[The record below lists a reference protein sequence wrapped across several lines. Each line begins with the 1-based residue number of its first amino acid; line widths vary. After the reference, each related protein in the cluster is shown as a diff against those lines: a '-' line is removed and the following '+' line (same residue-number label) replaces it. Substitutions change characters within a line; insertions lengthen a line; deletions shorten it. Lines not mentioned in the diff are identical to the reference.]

1 MTEIRARPKNE
12 GVKERLDPEVDR
24 VVALP
29 NIARKRRRRYG
40 GALLGG
46 SALLLL
52 LGGLGTGA
60 WRHYQAE
67 LEVAAT
73 AQQSRT
79 FVPDVR
85 VAAVRASDSKITVTL
100 PATTTAFEAANIF
113 ARTSGYIEK
122 RYVDIG
128 DRVKAGALLAD
139 ITAPELDHQITQ
151 AKATLAQNQATL
163 QQTQASREL
172 AQVTNARDSK
182 LVKQGWLTLQQGD
195 NDRLTLQAQQA
206 AVGVAQSNIAAQE
219 AQIRILEQEK
229 AYQRV
234 VAPFDGVITQ
244 RNIDNG
250 SLVTSGSTF
259 MFTLMHPDVIRTQV
273 FVPQDEAFGLGP
285 GVDAVVRV
293 PEIPDRTFPGKVTRI
308 ATALQPGSR
317 TLLTE
322 IDVPNPDGAL
332 SPGIYCT
339 VELFIPRK
347 TPSMIIPADA
357 VVFDQNGLHVAVV
370 ENGTAH
376 LQKIT
381 IARDFGTEVEVHDGV
396 KPGDQVILN
405 PMVNLAEGSKVA
417 VRKSRRQARSARRK
431 NRDATLA
438 VHGSHPA
445 VRLQRQP
452 GAGLHH
458 GHHSHGPFIDAR
470 DDRDF
475 PAQWPEPVLG
485 DDPAGRSRHDAG
497 AGAAGFRPYDAGN
510 GRDLFHTN
518 RANRAWNSGSASY
531 FHVGNGRHNRNDA
544 IGFRGTDDISS
555 TSGLFH
561 VHNG

>member
-1 MTEIRARPKNE
+1 MSESHTRPNE
-12 GVKERLDPEVDR
+12 GFQDGLRRETDR
-24 VVALP
+24 VVTLP
-29 NIARKRRRRYG
+29 NPPRKRGRHYG
-40 GALLGG
+40 GALFGG
-46 SALLLL
+46 SALVLLA
-52 LGGLGTGA
+52 GGLAVGD

-67 LEVAAT
+67 LAVASV
-73 AQQSRT
+73 AQESRT
-79 FVPDVR
+79 LVPDVR
-85 VAAVRASDSKITVTL
+85 VATVRASDSTINITL

-113 ARTSGYIEK
+113 ARTNGYIEK

-128 DRVKAGALLAD
+128 DRVNSGALLAD

-151 AKATLAQNQATL
+151 AKATLAQDQATL

-172 AQVTNARDSK
+172 ADVTNGRDSK

-195 NDRLTLQAQQA
+195 NDRLTLQTQQA
-206 AVGVAQSNIAAQE
+206 AVAVAQSNIAAQA

-244 RNIDNG
+244 RQIDNG

-285 GVDAVVRV
+285 GVEAVIRV
-293 PEIPDRTFPGKVTRI
+293 PEIPDRAFPGKVTRI
-308 ATALQPGSR
+308 ASALQPGSR

-347 TPSMIIPADA
+347 TPSMVIPADA

-370 ENGTAH
+370 KNGTAH

-396 KPGDQVILN
+396 TPGDQVILN

-417 VRKSRRQARSARRK
+417 ARKPQ
-431 NRDATLA
+431 
-438 VHGSHPA
+438 
-445 VRLQRQP
+445 
-452 GAGLHH
+452 
-458 GHHSHGPFIDAR
+458 
-470 DDRDF
+470 
-475 PAQWPEPVLG
+475 
-485 DDPAGRSRHDAG
+485 
-497 AGAAGFRPYDAGN
+497 
-510 GRDLFHTN
+510 
-518 RANRAWNSGSASY
+518 
-531 FHVGNGRHNRNDA
+531 
-544 IGFRGTDDISS
+544 
-555 TSGLFH
+555 TS
-561 VHNG
+561 

>member
-1 MTEIRARPKNE
+1 MTETGVRPE
-12 GVKERLDPEVDR
+12 REAVKGRDDPGTDR

-29 NIARKRRRRYG
+29 NATPPKRRRRYG
-40 GALLGG
+40 GMLVGAA
-46 SALLLL
+46 ALLLL
-52 LGGLGTGA
+52 LGGLGIGG

-67 LEVAAT
+67 LALAVT
-73 AQQSRT
+73 AQQTRT
-79 FVPDVR
+79 DVPEVQ
-85 VAAVRASDSKITVTL
+85 VAAVRDSDSKITVTL

-139 ITAPELDHQITQ
+139 IIAPELDHQITQ

-163 QQTQASREL
+163 QQTQASRDL
-172 AQVTNARDSK
+172 AQVTNSRDSN
-182 LVKQGWLTLQQGD
+182 LVAKGWLTLQQGD

-219 AQIRILEQEK
+219 AQIRVLEQEK

-244 RNIDNG
+244 RSIDNG

-259 MFTLMHPDVIRTQV
+259 MFTLQHPDVIRTQV
-273 FVPQDEAFGLGP
+273 FVPQDEAFGVAP

-293 PEIPDRTFPGKVTRI
+293 PEIPNRGFPGTVTRI
-308 ATALQPGSR
+308 ASALQPGSR

-339 VELFIPRK
+339 VELYIPRK
-347 TPSMIIPADA
+347 TPSMIVPAGA

-381 IARDFGTEVEVHDGV
+381 IARDFGKEVEVHDGV
-396 KPGDQVILN
+396 KPGDLVILN
-405 PMVNLAEGSKVA
+405 PMIDLAEGSKVA
-417 VRKSRRQARSARRK
+417 IRSASKER
-431 NRDATLA
+431 
-438 VHGSHPA
+438 
-445 VRLQRQP
+445 
-452 GAGLHH
+452 
-458 GHHSHGPFIDAR
+458 
-470 DDRDF
+470 
-475 PAQWPEPVLG
+475 
-485 DDPAGRSRHDAG
+485 
-497 AGAAGFRPYDAGN
+497 
-510 GRDLFHTN
+510 
-518 RANRAWNSGSASY
+518 
-531 FHVGNGRHNRNDA
+531 
-544 IGFRGTDDISS
+544 
-555 TSGLFH
+555 TS
-561 VHNG
+561 

>member
-1 MTEIRARPKNE
+1 MTEIRVRPKIDQ
-12 GVKERLDPEVDR
+12 VQDRRDPESDR
-24 VVALP
+24 VIT
-29 NIARKRRRRYG
+29 IAPQKRQRSYG
-40 GALLGG
+40 GALLSA

-52 LGGLGTGA
+52 MGGLAMGGF
-60 WRHYQAE
+60 RHHRA
-67 LEVAAT
+67 EVAAAAT
-73 AQQSRT
+73 ARQIRT

-85 VAAVRASDSKITVTL
+85 VAAVRGSDDKMTVSL

-128 DRVKAGALLAD
+128 DRVKAGALLAE
-139 ITAPELDHQITQ
+139 IIAPELDHQIVQ
-151 AKATLAQNQATL
+151 AKATLTQNQATL

-172 AQVTNARDSK
+172 ADVTNARDSK
-182 LVKQGWLTLQQGD
+182 LVTQGWLTKQQGD

-250 SLVTSGSTF
+250 SLVQSGSTF
-259 MFTLMHPDVIRTQV
+259 MFTLMHADVIRTQLY
-273 FVPQDEAFGLGP
+273 VPQDEAFGVAP

-339 VELFIPRK
+339 VELLIPRK

-357 VVFDQNGLHVAVV
+357 VVFDENGLHVAVV

-381 IARDFGTEVEVHDGV
+381 IARDFGKEVEVHDGV

-405 PMVNLAEGSKVA
+405 PMANLTEGSKVV
-417 VRKSRRQARSARRK
+417 VRNKAR
-431 NRDATLA
+431 
-438 VHGSHPA
+438 
-445 VRLQRQP
+445 
-452 GAGLHH
+452 
-458 GHHSHGPFIDAR
+458 
-470 DDRDF
+470 
-475 PAQWPEPVLG
+475 
-485 DDPAGRSRHDAG
+485 
-497 AGAAGFRPYDAGN
+497 
-510 GRDLFHTN
+510 
-518 RANRAWNSGSASY
+518 
-531 FHVGNGRHNRNDA
+531 
-544 IGFRGTDDISS
+544 
-555 TSGLFH
+555 TS
-561 VHNG
+561 

>member
-1 MTEIRARPKNE
+1 MSEIHTRPHAE
-12 GVKERLDPEVDR
+12 GLQDRPDPETNR
-24 VVALP
+24 VVTLP
-29 NIARKRRRRYG
+29 NAPRKRRRRYG
-40 GALLGG
+40 GALFGA

-52 LGGLGTGA
+52 AGGLATGG
-60 WRHYQAE
+60 WHHYQAA

-73 AQQSRT
+73 AQQARIV
-79 FVPDVR
+79 VPDVR
-85 VAAVRASDSKITVTL
+85 VASIRASDSKITVIL

-113 ARTSGYIEK
+113 ARTNGYVEK

-128 DRVKAGALLAD
+128 DRVKTGALLAD

-151 AKATLAQNQATL
+151 AKATLAQDQAAL

-172 AQVTNARDSK
+172 ADVTNGRDSK

-206 AVGVAQSNIAAQE
+206 AVAVAQSNIAAQE

-244 RNIDNG
+244 RQIDNG
-250 SLVTSGSTF
+250 SLVTAGSTF
-259 MFTLMHPDVIRTQV
+259 MFTLMQPDVIRTQV
-273 FVPQDEAFGLGP
+273 FIPQDEAYGLGP

-293 PEIPDRTFPGKVTRI
+293 PEIAGRSFPGKVTRI
-308 ATALQPGSR
+308 ADALQPNSR

-322 IDVPNPDGAL
+322 VDIPNPDGAL

-357 VVFDQNGLHVAVV
+357 IVFDQNGLHVAVV
-370 ENGTAH
+370 KNGVTH

-381 IARDFGTEVEVHDGV
+381 IARDFGREVEVHDGV

-405 PMVNLAEGSKVA
+405 PMVNLAEGSKVTT
-417 VRKSRRQARSARRK
+417 RKPQ
-431 NRDATLA
+431 
-438 VHGSHPA
+438 
-445 VRLQRQP
+445 
-452 GAGLHH
+452 
-458 GHHSHGPFIDAR
+458 
-470 DDRDF
+470 
-475 PAQWPEPVLG
+475 
-485 DDPAGRSRHDAG
+485 
-497 AGAAGFRPYDAGN
+497 
-510 GRDLFHTN
+510 
-518 RANRAWNSGSASY
+518 
-531 FHVGNGRHNRNDA
+531 
-544 IGFRGTDDISS
+544 
-555 TSGLFH
+555 TS
-561 VHNG
+561 

>member
-1 MTEIRARPKNE
+1 MSEISELPKLDH
-12 GVKERLDPEVDR
+12 VRERRDSETDR
-24 VVALP
+24 VVPLP
-29 NIARKRRRRYG
+29 NRTRKRPRRYG
-40 GALLGG
+40 GALLGAG
-46 SALLLL
+46 ALLLL
-52 LGGLGTGA
+52 AGGLGLGA
-60 WRHYQAE
+60 FRHYQAE
-67 LEVAAT
+67 LALT
-73 AQQSRT
+73 ADDKPV
-79 FVPDVR
+79 VPEVR
-85 VAAVRASDSKITVTL
+85 VAAVRASDGKITVNL

-128 DRVKAGALLAD
+128 DKVKAGALLAE
-139 ITAPELDHQITQ
+139 ITAPELDHQIAQ
-151 AKATLAQNQATL
+151 AQATLAQDEATL

-172 AQVTNARDSK
+172 AQVTNTRDSN
-182 LVKQGWLTLQQGD
+182 LVQKGWLTLQQGD

-206 AVGVAQSNIAAQE
+206 AVAVAQSNITAQQ

-250 SLVTSGSTF
+250 SLVQSGSTF

-273 FVPQDEAFGLGP
+273 YVPQDEAFGLGP
-285 GVDAVVRV
+285 GVDAEVRV
-293 PEIPDRTFPGKVTRI
+293 PEIPDRGFPGKVTRI
-308 ATALQPGSR
+308 ASALQPGSR

-339 VELFIPRK
+339 VELYIPRK

-357 VVFDQNGLHVAVV
+357 VVFDENGLHVAVV

-381 IARDFGTEVEVHDGV
+381 IARDFGKEVEVHDGV

-417 VRKSRRQARSARRK
+417 VRKTKTQ
-431 NRDATLA
+431 
-438 VHGSHPA
+438 
-445 VRLQRQP
+445 
-452 GAGLHH
+452 
-458 GHHSHGPFIDAR
+458 
-470 DDRDF
+470 
-475 PAQWPEPVLG
+475 
-485 DDPAGRSRHDAG
+485 
-497 AGAAGFRPYDAGN
+497 
-510 GRDLFHTN
+510 
-518 RANRAWNSGSASY
+518 
-531 FHVGNGRHNRNDA
+531 
-544 IGFRGTDDISS
+544 
-555 TSGLFH
+555 TS
-561 VHNG
+561 

>member
-1 MTEIRARPKNE
+1 MTEIRLRPKNE
-12 GVKERLDPEVDR
+12 GVQDRSDAEIDR
-24 VVALP
+24 VVTLP
-29 NIARKRRRRYG
+29 NAAPPKRRGYG
-40 GALLGG
+40 GRLFGA

-52 LGGLGTGA
+52 VGGLGVGG
-60 WRHYQAE
+60 WRHYQAV
-67 LEVAAT
+67 LAVAAT
-73 AQQSRT
+73 TQQT
-79 FVPDVR
+79 LTAVPAVR

-139 ITAPELDHQITQ
+139 ITAPELDHQIAQ
-151 AKATLAQNQATL
+151 AKATLAQDQATL
-163 QQTQASREL
+163 QQTQASRDL
-172 AQVTNARDSK
+172 ADITNGRDRR

-195 NDRLTLQAQQA
+195 NDRLTLRAQQA
-206 AVGVAQSNIAAQE
+206 AVAVAQSNIAAQE

-285 GVDAVVRV
+285 GVDAVIRV

-308 ATALQPGSR
+308 ASALQPGSR

-339 VELFIPRK
+339 VELLIPRK
-347 TPSMIIPADA
+347 TPSMIIPSDA
-357 VVFDQNGLHVAVV
+357 VVFDRDGLHVAVV
-370 ENGTAH
+370 KNGTVH
-376 LQKIT
+376 LQKIMV
-381 IARDFGTEVEVHDGV
+381 ARDFGTQVEVHDGV

-405 PMVNLAEGSKVA
+405 PMVNLVDGSKVA
-417 VRKSRRQARSARRK
+417 VRPARKSQ
-431 NRDATLA
+431 
-438 VHGSHPA
+438 
-445 VRLQRQP
+445 
-452 GAGLHH
+452 
-458 GHHSHGPFIDAR
+458 
-470 DDRDF
+470 
-475 PAQWPEPVLG
+475 
-485 DDPAGRSRHDAG
+485 
-497 AGAAGFRPYDAGN
+497 
-510 GRDLFHTN
+510 TN
-518 RANRAWNSGSASY
+518 
-531 FHVGNGRHNRNDA
+531 
-544 IGFRGTDDISS
+544 
-555 TSGLFH
+555 
-561 VHNG
+561 